1 MSDSLDAR
9 AKSRGRSRKGTP
21 EERHEQAVLRW
32 EKRKLAKTHAR
43 RIGQGES
50 DDWKGIGLSGGGIRS
65 ATFSL
70 GALQALVAHGLLA
83 KFDYISTVSGGGY
96 IGSSLQWWWSEARAK
111 EAAALAQASVAAQ
124 AAGRA
129 SHPGTTVAAGPRIY
143 GVDRDNFPYGCD
155 HLSNPNLSDSP
166 DQKCNLAFLRNHGNY
181 LVSGQGITALSG
193 IYVVLRTLL
202 ISLIVWLPLIF
213 FLFLIVQLI
222 NLGLTFVI
230 EHVFPAL
237 DRPLPGFPES
247 WFTWTCM
254 ATKPQCPF
262 ALPPLYTLALVAY
275 AVGVL
280 FFVFMS
286 LLFALLTRVP
296 SEVGQGPRVS
306 MAAVLSAAAGAA
318 MIIVPILLYWRLISF
333 TTLAVIVASS
343 LFGIVLIARFVF
355 EYFFR
360 GSSVTASYWWRR
372 TLEEWFGVIFAIG
385 LVVLVVGSLPV
396 LPFFLAQK
404 ITASSGPS
412 IVFTAFFTV
421 LSGAASALYGYYSF
435 VKKIDETIAAR
446 VFVPLG
452 AAIFLYG
459 TLTFGYIG
467 SVFVFDVFSQKNSP
481 LLPGGL
487 ASYKSL
493 IAYASTVFVIVGVV
507 LSIRANVNQIGLHRF
522 YRDRLME
529 AFLPSTLAVKI
540 GRATYSPVADSLNL
554 VDLRSSYSPSARQG
568 SPVPY
573 PLINT
578 FGRIVRDVDPRIV
591 NRGGVNFIL
600 SPFYIGSR
608 STGWEDTKS
617 YTDEDRYGPLTL
629 ATAMAASGAA
639 VNSNAGYIGTGF
651 TRNRLV
657 SAVMTILNMR
667 LGIWVG
673 NPWLK
678 GERRSQP
685 AYWSPTLT
693 AGLLGYGRARTGAFI
708 EISDGGNFENLGL
721 YELVR
726 RKLGIIVLI
735 DGEADATIALPA
747 LVSAAVRIKEDFKAT
762 LTFEPAAGVDRLLPV
777 DKEVGYPAGAHFAKS
792 PYVVGRVRYED
803 GSPDSIVIYLKATL
817 IRDLDFTTAGYRAGS
832 PDFPH
837 ETTLDQF
844 FDPSQFEAYRDL
856 GFRSASIMI
865 RELGLAGSG
874 SHRFPSRD
882 ELWSSYSNPGAAK
895 PGAAKPGATEPS
907 AKTAAGSPSP
917 SSG

>member
-1 MSDSLDAR
+1 M
-9 AKSRGRSRKGTP
+9 
-21 EERHEQAVLRW
+21 
-32 EKRKLAKTHAR
+32 
-43 RIGQGES
+43 GQGES

-111 EAAALAQASVAAQ
+111 EAAAVAQEARDAAQ
-124 AAGRA
+124 AAGGVPPSDSAQARA
-129 SHPGTTVAAGPRIY
+129 VNGTTVDNGPRVY

-155 HLSNPNLSDSP
+155 HLSNLNQSDSH
-166 DQKCNLAFLRNHGNY
+166 DQKRNLAFLRNHGNY
-181 LVSGQGITALSG
+181 LISGEGITALSG

-213 FLFLIVQLI
+213 LLFLIVQFI
-222 NLGLTFVI
+222 NLLLTSVI
-230 EHVFPAL
+230 EQVFPAL

-247 WFTWTCM
+247 WFTWTCNSTR
-254 ATKPQCPF
+254 AQCPF
-262 ALPPLYTLALVAY
+262 ALPPLYTLALVIY

-296 SEVGQGPRVS
+296 SEVGQGRKVS
-306 MAAVLSAAAGAA
+306 TAALLPALAGGA

-372 TLEEWFGVIFAIG
+372 TLEEWFGLIFAIG
-385 LVVLVVGSLPV
+385 LAVLVAGSLPV

-404 ITASSGPS
+404 ITASDSPS
-412 IVFTAFFTV
+412 IIFTAFFTV

-481 LLPGGL
+481 LLPGNL
-487 ASYKSL
+487 ASYKAL
-493 IAYASTVFVIVGVV
+493 IAYASTVFIIVGVV

-529 AFLPSTLAVKI
+529 AFLPSTLAVQI
-540 GRATYSPVADSLNL
+540 GRASYSPVADRLNL
-554 VDLRSSYSPSARQG
+554 VSLRSSYSPAARNG

-573 PLINT
+573 PLINA
-578 FGRIVRDVDPRIV
+578 FARIVRDQDPKIV

-608 STGWEDTKS
+608 STSWEDTAS

-657 SAVMTILNMR
+657 SAIMTILNMR

-673 NPWLK
+673 NPWRK
-678 GERRSQP
+678 GKRRSQP

-803 GSPDSIVIYLKATL
+803 DSPDSIVIYLKATL

-865 RELGLAGSG
+865 KELGLTGSG
-874 SHRFPSRD
+874 SNRFPSRD
-882 ELWSSYSNPGAAK
+882 ELWGSYSNPDAAK
-895 PGAAKPGATEPS
+895 PDAAKPDATKPDATKPS

-917 SSG
+917 PSE